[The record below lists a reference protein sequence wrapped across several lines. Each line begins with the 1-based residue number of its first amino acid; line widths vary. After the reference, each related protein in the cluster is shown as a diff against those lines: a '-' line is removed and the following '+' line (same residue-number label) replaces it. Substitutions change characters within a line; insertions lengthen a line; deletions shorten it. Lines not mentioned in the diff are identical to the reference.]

1 MSRQVPIPYFPTP
14 PNEYQQRYFAEITR
28 SFATYAQLLSNPG
41 PVRSTELTLT
51 TQSAGVNSG
60 QMTWNDTLKRLE
72 VTITGVKYPLGFDTV
87 TFRTVTGAAT
97 ITTVSDNV
105 LLADASGGAVTVTLP
120 AAADVPGRH
129 FTIKKT
135 DGTGNTVT
143 IDGAGAET
151 IDGAATQVISTQYT
165 ALTIASDGS
174 TWWVIT

>member
-1 MSRQVPIPYFPTP
+1 MTRQVPVPYFPTP
-14 PNEYQQRYFAEITR
+14 PGEYSQRYFAEVTR
-28 SFATYAQLLSNPG
+28 SFSLYAEQISNPG
-41 PVRSTELTLT
+41 QVRSTELTLT
-51 TQSAGVNSG
+51 TQSGGVNSG
-60 QMTWNDTLKRLE
+60 QLTWNDTLKRLE
-72 VTITGVKYPLGFDTV
+72 VTINGVKYPLGFDTV

-120 AAADVPGRH
+120 AAADVTGRH

-151 IDGAATQVISTQYT
+151 IDGATTQVISTQYT
-165 ALTIASDGS
+165 SRTVASDG
-174 TWWVIT
+174 TQWWVLT